1 MNDPAPIDRDALWQ
15 MMGRAMA
22 AALSRAPGLVVRVA
36 PGAWRVTS
44 DVDSWMANWIVCH
57 GPDEAS
63 RAVFQAGLDDA
74 VAGGRTTS
82 VAVGEAVRD
91 LIAPLFAGLP
101 MRSEGAD
108 PLMWRDARPLPP
120 NPRPYPGQVT
130 RVDPGIDLTATLT
143 AVLDLIARAF
153 EQDPARI
160 RLAMVGILDD
170 PAMRL
175 FTASSETLDSVCL
188 TYAEASVTHIYLMA
202 TDPDRQRRGAG
213 WAVLTRAM
221 ETAIGDGATQFF
233 LEASGAG
240 EPLYRALGY
249 ETYDSAEYWM
259 VNPPPDE

>member
-1 MNDPAPIDRDALWQ
+1 MDNLASIDRDALWQ
-15 MMGRAMA
+15 LMGRAMA

-44 DVDSWMANWIVCH
+44 DVDSWMASWIVCH
-57 GPDEAS
+57 GPDPAS

-74 VAGGRTTS
+74 VASGRTTS

-91 LIAPLFAGLP
+91 DIAPLLAGLP

-108 PLMWRDARPLPP
+108 PLMWRDARRLPP

-130 RVDPGIDLTATLT
+130 RVDPGTDLT

-153 EQDPARI
+153 EEDPARI
-160 RLAMVGILDD
+160 RLAMAGILDD

-175 FTASSETLDSVCL
+175 FTASASVEKTLDSVCL

-213 WAVLTRAM
+213 WAVLARAM
-221 ETAIGDGATQFF
+221 ETAIGEGATQFF

-249 ETYDSAEYWM
+249 ETYESAEYWM
-259 VNPPPDE
+259 VNPPPEE